1 VRVAE
6 TYTSFL
12 SSIESEF
19 LKAQMRLLTIAQWKK
34 YLVEICSEHLSLYVD
49 HFVGA
54 EEYCSSIQE
63 LDWLMEYHS
72 YDLKTRRKLDVTA
85 HRAISVWGYSKLGY
99 QKGRSYTEKSQ
110 SCSWSQR
117 EAHQTI
123 IEDEGNNKLGKL
135 VMKQAPREQE
145 NSNQKLSIRTA
156 AAAAFEPIDEDF
168 LLLWGILEE

>member
-1 VRVAE
+1 VAWSDHESLHNNELKCHFFFCNIGYWVLVHVSYARDYDCTVLVVGRLYLIDKFLLIYRRGIHNIDQNVRIRAIRVRVAE

-85 HRAISVWGYSKLGY
+85 HRAISV
-99 QKGRSYTEKSQ
+99 
-110 SCSWSQR
+110 
-117 EAHQTI
+117 
-123 IEDEGNNKLGKL
+123 
-135 VMKQAPREQE
+135 
-145 NSNQKLSIRTA
+145 
-156 AAAAFEPIDEDF
+156 
-168 LLLWGILEE
+168 